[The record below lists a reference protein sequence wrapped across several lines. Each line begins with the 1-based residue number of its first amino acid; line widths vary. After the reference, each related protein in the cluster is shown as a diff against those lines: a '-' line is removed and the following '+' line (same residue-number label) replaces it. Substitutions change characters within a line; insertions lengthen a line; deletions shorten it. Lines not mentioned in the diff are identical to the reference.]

1 MTNKQKAMLR
11 VAGVFGVAVASS
23 LVMSL
28 IFVVAPMY
36 FTVQEV
42 FGAISAVLLAY
53 VFVSLTR
60 MIYESEL
67 DKLNRL
73 DQLNKGE

>member
-11 VAGVFGVAVASS
+11 VAGVFGVAITSS
-23 LVMSL
+23 LVMAL
-28 IFVVAPMY
+28 IFVIAPMY
-36 FTVQEV
+36 FTIQQVL
-42 FGAISAVLLAY
+42 GAVSAVMLTY

-60 MIYESEL
+60 MIYLSEL

-73 DQLNKGE
+73 DKLNKGE